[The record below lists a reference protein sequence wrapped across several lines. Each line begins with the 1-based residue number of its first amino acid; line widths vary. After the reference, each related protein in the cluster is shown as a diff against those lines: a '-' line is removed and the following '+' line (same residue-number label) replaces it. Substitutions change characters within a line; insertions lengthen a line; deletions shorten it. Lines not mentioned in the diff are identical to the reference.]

1 MSIEVEAKIRIG
13 NPDAIRANLSRS
25 GAKFVG
31 RRFEVNGF
39 FDDAARSL
47 LSRDEGLR
55 LRSMREESTRKET
68 AVITFKGPQQ
78 SKGPKHGQ
86 GTNDLK
92 RREEIE
98 FGIDDYE
105 KASALLARLGY
116 TPTLAF
122 EKRRE
127 IWTLMDCELV
137 IDELP
142 VLGFFME
149 IEGPSE
155 NRVRETMSVCDLLG
169 HATITD
175 SYIKMLQEAV
185 RAGKA
190 RGPIIRFPT

>member
-1 MSIEVEAKIRIG
+1 MSVEVEAKIRIG

-25 GAKFVG
+25 GAKLVG
-31 RRFEVNGF
+31 RRFEINGF
-39 FDDAARSL
+39 FDDASRSL

-55 LRSMREESTRKET
+55 LRSMRDESTRKES

-78 SKGPKHGQ
+78 GKGQ
-86 GTNDLK
+86 NDLK

-98 FGIDDYE
+98 FGIEDYD
-105 KASALLARLGY
+105 KASALLGKLGY
-116 TPTLAF
+116 SPTLAF

-175 SYIKMLQEAV
+175 SYIKMLQQAV
-185 RAGKA
+185 REGKA
-190 RGPIIRFPT
+190 RGPIIRFGK